1 MLAVSGRSGDVRAS
15 AAEAVKQDF
24 LEADP
29 YWDTSGMPNNTYKPK
44 EPFTGKI
51 VSYKPGTESSPS
63 QGSRA
68 SCFYARFGNIK
79 QCSNAAIQNFDVFGK
94 FTDLRNLPRISCE
107 FDKFLY
113 KSWPKIIGWSE
124 FSANICQNLETFYRT
139 FCKI

>member
-29 YWDTSGMPNNTYKPK
+29 YWDTSGMPNNTFKPK

-51 VSYKPGTESSPS
+51 VSYKPGTESSPN

-68 SCFYARFGNIK
+68 SPFYARFGNIK
-79 QCSNAAIQNFDVFGK
+79 QFSNSVISNVGRFWKIHLPSETSWNF
-94 FTDLRNLPRISCE
+94 PRFRQISM
-107 FDKFLY
+107 
-113 KSWPKIIGWSE
+113 
-124 FSANICQNLETFYRT
+124 
-139 FCKI
+139 